1 MISDIDIDM
10 LNDNEIQDQVE
21 AYKKVFKNPAK
32 PSNNENL
39 GIIKS
44 IQLIP
49 YIKHQPK
56 AEELKKMYGIDDHD
70 FDSQS

>member
-1 MISDIDIDM
+1 MISDIDTDM
-10 LNDNEIQDQVE
+10 LNDNEIQDQLE

-32 PSNNENL
+32 PSDNQNL

-49 YIKHQPK
+49 YIKH
-56 AEELKKMYGIDDHD
+56 
-70 FDSQS
+70 